1 MKLKLSA
8 AFVAVLLW
16 PFAGTARAD
25 TTVLT
30 DGTFSDTTATATFT
44 TATGAFN
51 ISATVCVSCGNPDQ
65 AIQGRF
71 DFTSASGNPPFSSDA
86 GMIDNLLSYNPA
98 LQGAI
103 TSISATA
110 DKNVTWTGVTGFQ
123 GNGFLLVIE
132 QDNKFYRAAG
142 NGSAFDCVSDP
153 CSTGFLVASA
163 TGLTASAFNLY
174 DFTNNTMDSS
184 VHPNFAGDAIKFGV
198 AFTPAPNIVVG
209 KSVTAVYDN
218 LNLTI
223 QSVPGPI
230 AGAGLPGLI
239 AACGGLLGWWRR
251 RKKIA

>member
-1 MKLKLSA
+1 M
-8 AFVAVLLW
+8 
-16 PFAGTARAD
+16 
-25 TTVLT
+25 
-30 DGTFSDTTATATFT
+30 
-44 TATGAFN
+44 
-51 ISATVCVSCGNPDQ
+51 
-65 AIQGRF
+65 
-71 DFTSASGNPPFSSDA
+71 
-86 GMIDNLLSYNPA
+86 
-98 LQGAI
+98 
-103 TSISATA
+103 
-110 DKNVTWTGVTGFQ
+110 
-123 GNGFLLVIE
+123 
-132 QDNKFYRAAG
+132 
-142 NGSAFDCVSDP
+142 
-153 CSTGFLVASA
+153 
-163 TGLTASAFNLY
+163 Y